1 MLHEPAQQ
9 SAEDRA
15 SPYKTRLG
23 VRMFVV
29 YALIYVGFIAIN
41 VINPLLMETIIFAGL
56 NLAIV
61 YGFGLIVLAIVLAIV
76 FNSMCVK
83 KETELNDDGKEA

>member
-9 SAEDRA
+9 TREDHA
-15 SPYKTRLG
+15 SPYKTRVG
-23 VRMFVV
+23 VLMFLA

-41 VINPLLMETIIFAGL
+41 VIDPPLMETIVFAGL

-61 YGFGLIVLAIVLAIV
+61 YGFGLIVLAIILAII
-76 FNSMCVK
+76 FNALCVT
-83 KETELNDDGKEA
+83 KELELNADGKDA

>member
-1 MLHEPAQQ
+1 MLHESAQQ

-15 SPYKTRLG
+15 SPYKTRVG

-61 YGFGLIVLAIVLAIV
+61 YGFGLIILAIILAII
-76 FNSMCVK
+76 FNAMCMK
-83 KETELNDDGKEA
+83 KELELNEGGKEA

>member
-9 SAEDRA
+9 TAEDRA
-15 SPYKTRLG
+15 SPYKTRIG
-23 VRMFVV
+23 IWMFVV

-56 NLAIV
+56 NLALV
-61 YGFGLIVLAIVLAIV
+61 YGFGLIVLAIILAIIY
-76 FNSMCVK
+76 NSMCVK
-83 KETELNDDGKEA
+83 KERELNVDGKEA